1 MADETSA
8 KVVYFVRHGQSEDNI
23 APVFQSPDSPLSA
36 VGRQQ
41 AARIAARVATLAFDV
56 LLASPYRRAHETA
69 DVISQVTGKTP
80 ELCALF
86 TERVKPTS
94 VNGKPF
100 TDAKA
105 DHVWRAW
112 TQSLYTPGMRVEDG
126 ENYDDLLT
134 RADAALAL
142 LQARAEPSLVVVTH
156 GYFLRTMVA
165 RVLLG
170 AALSGAAFQHFHKVA
185 AIENTGLTVLRYHAG
200 FEEAPCWRLWIYN
213 DHAHLADEPTAVFRS
228 IDS

>member
-1 MADETSA
+1 
-8 KVVYFVRHGQSEDNI
+8 
-23 APVFQSPDSPLSA
+23 
-36 VGRQQ
+36 
-41 AARIAARVATLAFDV
+41 
-56 LLASPYRRAHETA
+56 
-69 DVISQVTGKTP
+69 VTGKTP

-100 TDAKA
+100 TDATA
-105 DHVWRAW
+105 DTVWRAW

-126 ENYDDLLT
+126 ENYDDILT

-142 LQARAEPSLVVVTH
+142 LHDRAEPSIVVVTH

-170 AALSGAAFQHFHKVA
+170 DALTGEAFQHFHKVA
-185 AIENTGLTVLRYHAG
+185 AIENTGLTVLRYQAG
-200 FEEAPCWRLWIYN
+200 FEEDPCWRLWIYN
-213 DHAHLADEPTAVFRS
+213 DHAHLADEQTAVLRS